1 MIDIGG
7 GCMLLYSS
15 KGFYQNNLETR
26 IKNNNMQKIAYQ
38 FQEIASKT
46 LIYQEYFAIIE
57 RTKNPRDSSS
67 LPSNRQV
74 INIHNSTRE
83 RYIDFPK

>member
-46 LIYQEYFAIIE
+46 LIYQEYFATIS
-57 RTKNPRDSSS
+57 RPNNPRDSVG
-67 LPSNRQV
+67 LLSNRQV
-74 INIHNSTRE
+74 ISIHNSTRE
-83 RYIDFPK
+83 RYINFPK

>member
-1 MIDIGG
+1 
-7 GCMLLYSS
+7 L
-15 KGFYQNNLETR
+15 KQEE
-26 IKNNNMQKIAYQ
+26 KKNNMQKIAYQ

-46 LIYQEYFAIIE
+46 LIYQEYFATIA
-57 RTKNPRDSSS
+57 RPNNPRDSTS